1 MQQLDISLDSIGYI
15 YSRQL
20 NDYNSN
26 HQQKLPL
33 HFESVCHYYDILVH
47 DPKTDSSKDKQSKL
61 YQQFNKIIT
70 SPSTIHHHITP
81 PIPHKREFVKNNERR
96 QYLLDEFIT
105 TEANYLSSL
114 KTFVSLIVEPLRQRS
129 KDRQTAIIG
138 QYECA
143 NIFMNIDEIVQVT
156 ENFYNDLIQFSANPA
171 TTQQQSLGDL
181 CLHHMRKFTCYNKFL
196 LGVHNAQII
205 NEKQMKAP
213 SYFHFIEKVIE
224 GQKNGNQTVYDY
236 LALPSQRVGR
246 YTMYFKEL
254 MKHTTDDHPDLPG
267 LHGSLLKAEEI
278 ANMTEEIHT
287 QLMKI
292 FRRLLQAIQYC
303 PESLLS
309 FQRRLVGYLDTI
321 ELDPVTLKPIQPVTL
336 FLFSDKIMV
345 VKRPS
350 YEVDGLDLCGLDQR
364 MYEGSERKDFC
375 IRKEA
380 ITGKMK
386 FIGWASVNDI
396 DVYDGSSGK

>member
-47 DPKTDSSKDKQSKL
+47 DPKTDSNKQSKL

-246 YTMYFKEL
+246 A
-254 MKHTTDDHPDLPG
+254 D
-267 LHGSLLKAEEI
+267 
-278 ANMTEEIHT
+278 
-287 QLMKI
+287 
-292 FRRLLQAIQYC
+292 
-303 PESLLS
+303 
-309 FQRRLVGYLDTI
+309 
-321 ELDPVTLKPIQPVTL
+321 
-336 FLFSDKIMV
+336 
-345 VKRPS
+345 
-350 YEVDGLDLCGLDQR
+350 
-364 MYEGSERKDFC
+364 
-375 IRKEA
+375 EA
-380 ITGKMK
+380 HHR
-386 FIGWASVNDI
+386 
-396 DVYDGSSGK
+396 